1 MTAHLRDA
9 RKAETC
15 RLLGLVRPDAPTLCA
30 GWTAH
35 DLAAHLWGLNHAVL
49 QPVTEALGPAPV
61 ADRLRSRVISRWS
74 YQELL
79 RRLAEGPSSFRW
91 MLADVLEGHR
101 HALGEWYVHG
111 EDVRRAHDLPADPGD
126 DTLQEA
132 LWRRL
137 LVAAPQLRRRECLE
151 FRRPEG
157 VTHRIGSGA
166 PTHTITGRPS
176 ELLLWAYGRTAVA
189 DVVVAGLPAP
199 LRDVSRD
206 VAADDSA

>member
-49 QPVTEALGPAPV
+49 QPVTETLGPAPV
-61 ADRLRSRVISRWS
+61 ADRLRERVISRWS

-79 RRLAEGPSSFRW
+79 RRLTEGPSSFRW
-91 MLADVLEGHR
+91 MPADVLEGHR
-101 HALGEWYVHG
+101 HALGEWYIHG
-111 EDVRRAHDLPADPGD
+111 EDVRRVHDLPADPGD

-137 LVAAPQLRRRECLE
+137 LVAAPQLKRRECLE
-151 FRRPEG
+151 FRRPDG
-157 VTHRIGSGA
+157 VTHRIGSGS

-199 LRDVSRD
+199 CRDVSRD